1 MKLQVTLLIVPYFLL
16 VLLLKNCAY
25 SGISQGV
32 KQEAHQMVKGMLNAV
47 NKTLSHD
54 DAGKLLLRLAVG
66 GLMLFHGL
74 HKLLDGVGGI
84 SGMLVAKGLP
94 GFIAYGVLVG
104 EVVAPCLLILGVLT
118 RPAALVLAFT
128 MVVAWLMVGL
138 GKTFALDAVG
148 AWAIENL
155 VYFFVG
161 AGDCATRRRALF
173 AGRPVGLAVKMPH
186 LSWGVKSILLPVCN
200 FFSLRKCLSHVA

>member
-1 MKLQVTLLIVPYFLL
+1 
-16 VLLLKNCAY
+16 
-25 SGISQGV
+25 
-32 KQEAHQMVKGMLNAV
+32 MVKGLLNTV
-47 NKTLSHD
+47 NRRLSHD

-66 GLMLFHGL
+66 GLMLFHGI
-74 HKLLDGVGGI
+74 HKLIDGVDGI
-84 SGMLVAKGLP
+84 SGMLAAQGLP

-138 GKTFALDAVG
+138 DKTFALDAVG

-161 AGDCATRRRALF
+161 ALAIALLG
-173 AGRPVGLAVKMPH
+173 AGRYSLAVSRPGGKNASFVLGRKVDTVGDLQFFQSGKAFISCR
-186 LSWGVKSILLPVCN
+186 LSVCLLSPGIFPEAAHCA
-200 FFSLRKCLSHVA
+200 FSGLPNRTAM